1 MTNDTRTADEIERDI
16 EKERAQMSGSIN
28 DLQKKFSVESIV
40 SDLGSM
46 FKGSSSDFGRSIS
59 HTLGRN
65 PAALALVGVGLAWL
79 ALGQGSSPHASDQ
92 DDTLSASDRARRN
105 RQAVPTDNWD
115 DWNDQRARTQGRD
128 IFSREASRDWSSEE
142 PSGDWQSGAFA
153 KRKQTE
159 AGGLIGSVRSGA
171 EAVTSAVSQATSTV
185 RDAAADL
192 TARLLTGTEDFSE
205 EAKARV
211 LAARRLAH
219 DAQAASQEALKRSR
233 RVASNLFEDQPLVVG
248 GLAIALGAAVGGILP
263 RSRIENDMLGAERDR
278 LFAEAQKVF
287 SDEQGKIKNV
297 VHAATSEA
305 KHVFEDAKSELSDML
320 PDGRSAG
327 EEIVNRI
334 SDAVSR
340 VADGAKEEASRVGLL
355 GDPQS

>member
-1 MTNDTRTADEIERDI
+1 MTNDTRTADEIEREI
-16 EKERAQMSGSIN
+16 EKERAQMSGTIN

-59 HTLGRN
+59 QTLGRN
-65 PAALALVGVGLAWL
+65 PAAVALMGVGLAWL
-79 ALGQGSSPHASDQ
+79 ALGQGRSAQGSYH
-92 DDTLSASDRARRN
+92 DDTLSASDRARHNRN
-105 RQAVPTDNWD
+105 AVPADNWD
-115 DWNDQRARTQGRD
+115 DQLASTQGRD
-128 IFSREASRDWSSEE
+128 IFSRKASQDWLSEE

-171 EAVTSAVSQATSTV
+171 EAVTSAVSQATGTV

-192 TARLLTGTEDFSE
+192 TARLLTGTEGFSE

-219 DAQAASQEALKRSR
+219 EAQASSTAAVKRGGE
-233 RVASNLFEDQPLVVG
+233 VAVDLFRDQPLVVG
-248 GLAIALGAAVGGILP
+248 GLAVALGAAVGGVLP
-263 RSRIENDMLGAERDR
+263 RSRIENETLGAERDR
-278 LFAEAQKVF
+278 LFAEAQRVF
-287 SDEQGKIKNV
+287 SDEQDKIKNV
-297 VHAATSEA
+297 LQAATSEA

-320 PDGRSAG
+320 PDGKSAG
-327 EEIVNRI
+327 DEIVNRVT
-334 SDAVSR
+334 DAVSR